1 MVGKLCKIGK
11 GGALK
16 TQKFELSKRFLGYYG
31 EGGGLTLI
39 PLENTYSEYIK
50 GEKYC
55 FEVRS
60 YDKMNKKE
68 KILVL
73 KAKSTNDMSAW

>member
-1 MVGKLCKIGK
+1 M
-11 GGALK
+11 
-16 TQKFELSKRFLGYYG
+16 
-31 EGGGLTLI
+31 I
-39 PLENTYSEYIK
+39 PLENTFSEHVINV
-50 GEKYC
+50 EKYS